1 MHLAII
7 SDIHGNL
14 PALEAAL
21 AAIEQTDAEQVWC
34 LGDVVGYGAQ
44 PDECSKLVSERC
56 ALSLVGNHDL
66 AVLGEIEVSAFSP
79 SAADAVRWTRKQAA
93 PETLEYLRGLEPA
106 DESRE
111 VGLYH
116 ASPRDP
122 VWEYVL
128 WIDQAEECMA
138 LQSGRVSLIGH
149 SHVALFFVGPD
160 GAAGERG
167 AVPATA
173 GAGAKADPG
182 KGRDEPSAADVAEAA
197 RARADSGGTRGSH
210 AEAETRLEIGE
221 GRWLINPGSVGQP
234 RDGDPR
240 AAWLELDT
248 EGWSTTYKRTAYEID
263 RAAEAIAE
271 AGLPEQ
277 LASRLYVGQ

>member
-1 MHLAII
+1 MRLGII

-21 AAIEQTDAEQVWC
+21 AAIDAVGVDEVWC

-44 PDECSKLVSERC
+44 PDECTRLVAERC
-56 ALSLVGNHDL
+56 PVSLVGNHDL
-66 AVLGEIEVSAFSP
+66 AVLGAIEVSAFSP
-79 SAADAVRWTRKQAA
+79 AAAAAVKWTQANA
-93 PETLEYLRGLEPA
+93 SSDTLDYLRGLEPA
-106 DESRE
+106 DEGRE

-128 WIDQAEECMA
+128 WTDQAEDCIA
-138 LQSGRVSLIGH
+138 AQSGRVSLIGH
-149 SHVALFFVGPD
+149 SHVALHFLAPGNDQEV
-160 GAAGERG
+160 RG
-167 AVPATA
+167 AH
-173 GAGAKADPG
+173 
-182 KGRDEPSAADVAEAA
+182 AE
-197 RARADSGGTRGSH
+197 GGTRVEV
-210 AEAETRLEIGE
+210 AD

-248 EGWSTTYKRTAYEID
+248 DSWAATYHRSEYPID

-271 AGLPEQ
+271 AGLPEH
-277 LASRLYVGQ
+277 LAARLYVGQ